1 MAIKTV
7 SITGG
12 EPFFELS
19 ALTDLSSA
27 LAEQGA
33 GVTVITSAFWATSE
47 RKAREVLTR
56 IPGVQRLVI
65 SFDRF
70 HEEWVPRERIRH
82 AYLTARALNMEAHV
96 RLVRAAPPTDTDIEL
111 SQYVESFAENDD
123 IEYQRLIS
131 YGRASQG
138 IAEAGY
144 SSSRRERCPSTGPH
158 IGADGAVTPC
168 CNSIISIEGPHPLVL
183 ANVTEETPRQI
194 RDNANNSL
202 LLLMMRVLGATWIR
216 EILRNGGAAVNVP
229 TLDDMSVCDLCFV
242 ACRDPDSG
250 RCLADWHAVAG
261 NRVKLYTLAVRNF
274 GLEVHVPALRDALQ
288 EVLLQRQLDLPRILP
303 TCENRD

>member
-12 EPFFELS
+12 EPFYEFS
-19 ALTDLSSA
+19 ALSDLSSA
-27 LAEQGA
+27 LAGQGA
-33 GVTVITSAFWATSE
+33 AVTVITSAFWATSE
-47 RKAREVLTR
+47 RKAREVLRR

-70 HEEWVPRERIRH
+70 HEEWVPREQIRH
-82 AYLTARALNMEAHV
+82 AYFSARALHIEARV
-96 RLVRAAPPTDTDIEL
+96 RLVRAATPTDADIEL
-111 SQYVESFAENDD
+111 GQYVESFAANDD

-183 ANVTEETPRQI
+183 ANVTEDSPRQI
-194 RDNANNSL
+194 CDNVSNSL
-202 LLLMMRVLGATWIR
+202 LLLMMRVLGAAWIR
-216 EILRNGGAAVNVP
+216 EILRNGGAVENLSL
-229 TLDDMSVCDLCFV
+229 LDGMSVCDLCFV
-242 ACRDPDSG
+242 ACRHPDAG
-250 RCLADWHAVAG
+250 RSLADWHAVAA

-274 GLEVHVPALRDALQ
+274 GLVVHEPALRDALK
-288 EVLLQRQLDLPRILP
+288 EVLLERESAVPSDI
-303 TCENRD
+303 CDI